1 MALKDL
7 VSDLSNFRYGISS
20 PDKLD
25 GQINKGVDFFP
36 DDASGAEGFTP
47 KTNLESRYNKFMKDV
62 RQNNNL
68 PNQYDGKANIT
79 APNAGVRINDKTRSA
94 YGSQGEYSEPAG
106 VGISKTNHILSSDTI
121 LGVRL
126 QPQFTSDF
134 MTTPIADYVSMFSKP
149 YDSEVY
155 NVQQHLSSGPTQ
167 FNVKDFDNTPQAL
180 DAHGS
185 DFMTTPIASYISGFA
200 PPSNLS
206 QTFSLAIS
214 AGEKVR
220 FNYWKTFSAIG
231 GSADKFAGLIP
242 STTRTSQFSFPERD
256 RENNI
261 DVNPNGFS
269 GLKTTFNLPRESW
282 RYSTTNTNDV
292 FNDTFSTL
300 GLGSSNY
307 TDIIDSFHKYSG
319 GDFVNLPGLG
329 SDNKFFNRSLGEGG
343 KFRNVADPT
352 NLIHPIILRPFGSN
366 WKDAGTDL
374 QIPDLKF
381 SNHQFTFNNA
391 LGLDGFSLSEM
402 SARNIADNSRLE
414 KWALTPQGASFID
427 KQFSLQRLNPTIE
440 TKQYNRDSF
449 LGVAGN
455 LGETTVPVFHP
466 ERHVGGFVTR
476 YENVLNISGF
486 NPEPGIQFTGGSR
499 LAYQSKAF
507 TIAVPPIP
515 TVSGGGLLG
524 TVANLAIGA
533 LNAAVST
540 AVASIAIGLSS
551 PNRYSPFPSAA
562 PISTRL
568 GYVAFGTPLAMT
580 VVDTLIAQ
588 NKKGGTFNNTT
599 AQKGKLG
606 EDLVRHSTL
615 PYSVLTKNSS
625 YIDSGLLSPSEF
637 NTVNET
643 GALDTDAPNI
653 RLAFSKINDNI
664 GKQGAYQ
671 SAAAP
676 TRDDEFLGVIK
687 GNRTTPNVD
696 KVNIMPI
703 VESGDPQV
711 YKNKDFIKFR
721 FKDMV
726 NGRFII
732 FRAIL
737 DGITDAV
744 VPEYGE
750 EKYIGR
756 PNKVFVYQGAE
767 RTINF
772 NFTIY
777 PKTKQELPVLIQKL
791 EYLVSLCYPSYTEQN
806 FMKTP
811 FIALTLGDM
820 FVDAPGVLSGLTVT
834 VEDQSTWELDDG
846 LQFPHFIKA
855 QCEFKYIGQRKL
867 KTGGIHY
874 DLGETAM
881 VRTDSGELTN
891 PFRDPLPPNIS
902 VRETQTE
909 SRQ

>member
-242 STTRTSQFSFPERD
+242 STTRISQFSFPERD

-440 TKQYNRDSF
+440 TKQYKRDSF

-466 ERHVGGFVTR
+466 ERHVGGFATR

-499 LAYQSKAF
+499 LAYQSRAF
-507 TIAVPPIP
+507 TIDIPPIP
-515 TVSGGGLLG
+515 QVSGGGLLG

-533 LNAAVST
+533 LNAVVST
-540 AVASIAIGLSS
+540 AAASIAIGLSS

-568 GYVAFGTPLAMT
+568 GYVAFGSPLAMT

-588 NKKGGTFNNTT
+588 NRKGGTFNKDT
-599 AQKGKLG
+599 AKSTKTGIK
-606 EDLVRHSTL
+606 RHHTL
-615 PYSVLTKNSS
+615 DYSKLTKALS
-625 YIDSGLLSPSEF
+625 YEGGGRTGGEWDEKVEGLMQEKLLKQFEGK
-637 NTVNET
+637 E
-643 GALDTDAPNI
+643 
-653 RLAFSKINDNI
+653 INDMV
-664 GKQGAYQ
+664 GKQGQ
-671 SAAAP
+671 TSDVLP
-676 TRDDEFLGVIK
+676 KRSDEFLGIIK
-687 GNRTTPNVD
+687 GNRKSSNVD
-696 KVNIMPI
+696 KLNIMPI

-711 YKNKDFIKFR
+711 YNNKDFVKFR

-767 RTINF
+767 RTVNF

-777 PKTKQELPVLIQKL
+777 PKTKQELPILIQKL

-834 VEDQSTWELDDG
+834 VEDQSTWELDEG

-891 PFRDPLPPNIS
+891 PFRDPLPPSVS